1 MLSILGKSDGKSA
14 PEPAAPTRSQGG
26 PGATILGAGTRF
38 VGELSGDEDIVVNGR
53 FQGTLRVDRRV
64 TIGPEGDVEGEI
76 HARQVVVGGR
86 VKGDVYA
93 SERAELTSSGAVEG
107 SVHAPKV
114 VIAEGAR
121 LEGSVAMNGE
131 KTLSRPSGTDPAVA
145 PGGSAGPSSRTKSH

>member
-1 MLSILGKSDGKSA
+1 M
-14 PEPAAPTRSQGG
+14 
-26 PGATILGAGTRF
+26 
-38 VGELSGDEDIVVNGR
+38 GELSGDEDIVVNGR

-86 VKGDVYA
+86 VKGDVHA
-93 SERAELTSSGAVEG
+93 SERAELTSSGAIEG

-121 LEGSVAMNGE
+121 LEGSVAMSAE
-131 KTLSRPSGTDPAVA
+131 KTLSPRAGEDSAVA
-145 PGGSAGPSSRTKSH
+145 PGGDEGPTSRTHSN

>member
-1 MLSILGKSDGKSA
+1 MLGS
-14 PEPAAPTRSQGG
+14 
-26 PGATILGAGTRF
+26 GTRF

-53 FQGTLRVDRRV
+53 FHGTLRVDRRV
-64 TIGPEGDVEGEI
+64 TIGPEGEVEGEI

-86 VKGDVYA
+86 VKGDVHA

-121 LEGSVAMNGE
+121 LEGSVAM
-131 KTLSRPSGTDPAVA
+131 SGDKSPAA
-145 PGGSAGPSSRTKSH
+145 PGGAGPEASAENEAGPSPPTHSN